1 MIIETSSQRY
11 HVNCTGS
18 STLPGILMLHGFLGS
33 GKDWSH
39 HAERLQSRYACF
51 MPDLPGHGTTTA
63 ADTATCSFEKTCES
77 LAELAGKI
85 HPEPLH
91 LVGYSMG
98 GRLAL
103 YLALHYPDLFRSSVI
118 ISSSPGLKTPEERS
132 SRQRSDDLLAESIT
146 ADFESFLDGWYD
158 LQLFASLKTHS
169 LFSEIFARRSE
180 NNPESLAAALRQL
193 STGRQPSLW
202 EKLAENRL
210 PTGFFVG
217 EKDTKYV
224 EIGRQMVNLCPD
236 SALSIFPGCGH
247 TLHIENRHLFLERLQ
262 LFLQKQENRR
272 EP

>member
-1 MIIETSSQRY
+1 MIIETSLQGY
-11 HVNCTGS
+11 HVSSSGN

-39 HAERLQSRYACF
+39 YAERLWNHYVCF
-51 MPDLPGHGTTTA
+51 MPDLPGHGATVTV
-63 ADTATCSFEKTCES
+63 DTATCSFEKICDS
-77 LAELAGKI
+77 LAELAGKV

-103 YLALHYPDLFRSSVI
+103 YLSLHYPEKFRSAVI
-118 ISSSPGLKTPEERS
+118 ISSSPGLKTPQERAL
-132 SRQRSDDLLAESIT
+132 RQKSDDRLAESIT
-146 ADFESFLDGWYD
+146 ADFESFLDAWYK
-158 LQLFASLKTHS
+158 LPLFASLKKHS
-169 LFSEIFARRSE
+169 LFPEIIARRSE
-180 NNPESLAAALRQL
+180 NNPESLASALRQL

-202 EKLAENRL
+202 DKLAENRL

-236 SALSIFPGCGH
+236 SELSIFPGCGH
-247 TLHIENRHLFLERLQ
+247 TLHIENRHLFVERLQ
-262 LFLQKQENRR
+262 LFLQKYENR